1 MEFCRENDDF
11 LVVIN
16 RNIFFVIDFNFEN
29 RFVIEE
35 IRIEVD
41 YNFLKQFEFDFN
53 FLKLN
58 KFYNVSNREVLVVC
72 VF

>member
-1 MEFCRENDDF
+1 MEFCRENDDL

-16 RNIFFVIDFNFEN
+16 INIFFVIDFNFEN
-29 RFVIEE
+29 GFVIEE
-35 IRIEVD
+35 IGIEVD

-58 KFYNVSNREVLVVC
+58 KFYNVSNREK
-72 VF
+72 